1 MSKPTVSHPKYIEMV
16 VNAIKAL
23 GDKSGLS
30 RQAINKY
37 IVKEYKLTENNHH
50 NAMLKQALQR
60 GSGANGPLVHKKG
73 KGAAGSF
80 KIKPAPVKPA
90 KPATKKAPAK
100 KNPAK
105 KAPAKK
111 KVPARKPAQSVELAT
126 PPATPASALEK
137 PTKTAKPKKY
147 RLMAIMPRDITDPM
161 KDKIVKKPSTTQAVS
176 PNTQSCVMMVA
187 SVNGMLKIDTMMS
200 AAARLRIN
208 KLYLKK
214 VLAELF
220 NYYFVN
226 ILEDANGITEMEY
239 GRGFIEHPNLSK
251 TFDCVPRDLLLA
263 KLKAYGVAEHG
274 VALLRSYLS
283 GRSQRVKVG
292 ACINAYPDDEQIYAS
307 EKDPVKLEMKLQ
319 WQLLEADQW
328 FGINGIITNP
338 DKYQAMILGFTM
350 NDTNIPVKDNIDLLA
365 ENIDK
370 NLQFNSHV

>member
-137 PTKTAKPKKY
+137 PTKTAKPKVTKEKG
-147 RLMAIMPRDITDPM
+147 AKKSKVVSP
-161 KDKIVKKPSTTQAVS
+161 KKPKVVRA
-176 PNTQSCVMMVA
+176 
-187 SVNGMLKIDTMMS
+187 
-200 AAARLRIN
+200 
-208 KLYLKK
+208 KK
-214 VLAELF
+214 APKK
-220 NYYFVN
+220 
-226 ILEDANGITEMEY
+226 AKTA
-239 GRGFIEHPNLSK
+239 GR
-251 TFDCVPRDLLLA
+251 A
-263 KLKAYGVAEHG
+263 KK
-274 VALLRSYLS
+274 
-283 GRSQRVKVG
+283 
-292 ACINAYPDDEQIYAS
+292 
-307 EKDPVKLEMKLQ
+307 
-319 WQLLEADQW
+319 
-328 FGINGIITNP
+328 
-338 DKYQAMILGFTM
+338 
-350 NDTNIPVKDNIDLLA
+350 
-365 ENIDK
+365 
-370 NLQFNSHV
+370 